1 MNTTLNAAVASDR
14 QHQLID
20 EAAAYRR
27 ARKAGRRRS
36 HRVSAFVKDLVA
48 ASL

>member
-14 QHQLID
+14 QHQLIA

-27 ARKAGRRRS
+27 SHTVSRRG
-36 HRVSAFVKDLVA
+36 HRVSAFLKDLAA
-48 ASL
+48 ASR